1 MKIIGDNSE
10 EIIEKLCDNELLM
23 NDGICDDKSNTY
35 QCNFDGGDC
44 CKDDTIKDFCLLC
57 QCFSKYF
64 SGNLELV
71 FSISLLISAV

>member
-1 MKIIGDNSE
+1 MDPCFRLKKFKKKYEQQIFMIFLYNV
-10 EIIEKLCDNELLM
+10 LM

-57 QCFSKYF
+57 QCFST
-64 SGNLELV
+64 
-71 FSISLLISAV
+71 